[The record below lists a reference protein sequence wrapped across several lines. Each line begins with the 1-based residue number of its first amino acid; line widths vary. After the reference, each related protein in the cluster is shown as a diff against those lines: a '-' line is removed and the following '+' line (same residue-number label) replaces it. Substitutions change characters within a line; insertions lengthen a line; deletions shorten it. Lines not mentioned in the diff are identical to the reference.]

1 MSGGNGLRLLG
12 SPEVRNA
19 ILLNEIGVL
28 VHSVGMLSR
37 EFIEKGTAFP
47 HHLVLR
53 RLTRGSDPRLASEDS
68 LFSALHSS
76 LSALL
81 HDADRKA
88 VAHELLTDMAGSR
101 LEISSSLRSRSA
113 TRTTSGPSTRWRA
126 WSDRCRLIWRGNE
139 SRKRR

>member
-1 MSGGNGLRLLG
+1 MPGGNGLRLLG
-12 SPEVRNA
+12 SPDVRNA

-28 VHSVGMLSR
+28 VHSVGMLSW

-47 HHLVLR
+47 HHSVLR

-88 VAHELLTDMAGSR
+88 VAHELLMDMAGSR
-101 LEISSSLRSRSA
+101 LEISSSHA
-113 TRTTSGPSTRWRA
+113 AFGEWVDRA
-126 WSDRCRLIWRGNE
+126 LLAAIKKCDADHIGAFD
-139 SRKRR
+139 